1 MNSSFGQVYI
11 FLMFKKLSFK
21 QGSLMLPLCYP
32 DANSYD
38 CTAALRHRSNHY
50 FMIAKLTD
58 EKRPKYSE
66 ATTPVALFNWL

>member
-1 MNSSFGQVYI
+1 
-11 FLMFKKLSFK
+11 
-21 QGSLMLPLCYP
+21 MLPLCYP